1 MSEKIKSIYKR
12 AFFPKADTCAHSVL
26 AWLVHGALDQHG
38 LYGKTHAIN
47 QSRITWALKVAD
59 PLVAGGWV
67 ERNSDV
73 LRLTDKGFTTYCAL
87 QLKHPLNITPVTV
100 ATKQE
105 RFAPIGYLQ
114 LEDLDPEKI
123 RPGSLDFLKCP
134 SRVGNKLFYKEGYEN
149 GSR

>member
-1 MSEKIKSIYKR
+1 MSEKKSTYKR
-12 AFFPKADTCAHSVL
+12 VFYPKPNTCAHSVL
-26 AWLVHGALDQHG
+26 AWLTHGALEQHG

-47 QSRITWALKVAD
+47 QSRVTWAAKVAD

-67 ERNSDV
+67 ERNGEV
-73 LRLTDKGFTTYCAL
+73 LRITDKGFTTYCAL
-87 QLKHPLNITPVTV
+87 QLRHSIDFTPVTV

-114 LEDLDPEKI
+114 MQDLDPEVI

-134 SRVGNKLFYKEGYEN
+134 SRIGNELIYKEGYEN